1 MLMKDVLNVFQSDWA
16 STPALKYE
24 DSDFDIN
31 LNNLKDK
38 TLLISGKEV
47 ALCFAYTILNLN
59 DKKGLNANVILAS
72 TCCDIENKI
81 IKEVLQRDDFTFT
94 EIDRIGDIKQKVDY
108 IIHIGLCGVK
118 IKESFETFKSETK
131 AISDILE
138 LANRKKT
145 GKVIMLSDC
154 RVYGKGENKFRAF
167 SEMEMGNA
175 DIDNFSVQLL
185 RTLESDFVRIAKSNG
200 VNCAIIRTGIVLGA
214 CSGVYNGLDGVFEA
228 VANDKEI
235 EIYSTKNKITFV
247 YISDVF
253 NAVMYAI
260 KKDFKGVYNVGSKD
274 MTVSTGTLCAM
285 LHDLFG
291 TKAKIK
297 TVENGSFEGNELN
310 CNKIEF
316 AGFETHIDLQTALG
330 ICVWS
335 YMETCDDI
343 IFPYEHQG
351 RLSALQEILLGYL
364 LEVDRICKKHN
375 ITYFL
380 GGGTLL
386 GAARHKGFIP
396 WDDDV
401 DIMMDRENYDKFLEV
416 VAEELPNGVILQDPK
431 KDKTY
436 NYCYA
441 RLRLADTVFATDF
454 SKNHKGMNNG
464 FFFDIFCHDKTA
476 NSKLGQKIHSQ
487 LTLFWLAM
495 VFNKW
500 NHRRVYNGKKVQSAI
515 CNVLKNIFPLRFSM
529 WMLLRTLEMFKH
541 KKNAKYYYDGMGKS
555 VAKGG
560 FDKTFLD
567 DEIRVDFAG
576 AKLPVPAKYKEYLTN
591 HYGDYMELA
600 PLSTR
605 IQGHEITLCDLGKY
619 STFKT
624 LKHNNT

>member
-24 DSDFDIN
+24 DSNFDIN

-38 TLLISGKEV
+38 TVLISGKDM

-59 DKKGLNANVILAS
+59 DKKNLNAKVILAP
-72 TCCDIENKI
+72 TCSDFGNKI
-81 IKEVLQRDDFTFT
+81 PDGVLQRDDFIFT
-94 EIDRIGDIKQKVDY
+94 EFERSGEIKQKIDY
-108 IIHIGLCGVK
+108 IFHTGLSGVK
-118 IKESFETFKSETK
+118 IKESFETYKIETN
-131 AISDILE
+131 AISKIID
-138 LANRKKT
+138 LACNKKV
-145 GKVIMLSDC
+145 GKVILLSDC

-167 SEMEMGNA
+167 SEMEMGQA
-175 DIDNFSVQLL
+175 DIDNFPVQLL
-185 RTLESDFVRIAKSNG
+185 RTLESDFTGLAKKQN
-200 VNCAIIRTGIVLGA
+200 VNTAIIRTGIVLGA
-214 CSGVYNGLDGVFEA
+214 CSGVYNGLDDVFKA
-228 VANDKEI
+228 VAKGEEV
-235 EIYSTKNKITFV
+235 EIYSTENKITFV
-247 YISDVF
+247 YLSDVF
-253 NAVMYAI
+253 NSVMYAI
-260 KKDFKGVYNVGSKD
+260 NKELKGVYNLGGRD

-291 TKAKIK
+291 TQTKIK
-297 TVENGSFEGNELN
+297 TTEVGSFEGNELN
-310 CNKIEF
+310 CAKIIF
-316 AGFETHIDLQTALG
+316 AGFETHIDLQTALE

-335 YMETCDDI
+335 YMDNQEDF
-343 IFPYEHQG
+343 IFPHEHQG
-351 RLSALQEILLGYL
+351 RLKALQEILLGYL

-375 ITYFL
+375 ITYYL

-401 DIMMDRENYDKFLEV
+401 DIMMDRENYNKFLEV
-416 VAEELPNGVILQDPK
+416 VADELPEGVILQDPK

-476 NSKLGQKIHSQ
+476 NSKIGQKIHSQ

-500 NHRRVYNGKKVQSAI
+500 NHRKVDNGKKVQSAI
-515 CNVLKNIFPLRFSM
+515 CDVLKKIFPLRFSM
-529 WMLLRTLEMFKH
+529 RMLLITLEMFKH
-541 KKNAKYYYDGMGKS
+541 KKNAKYLYDGMGKS

-567 DEIRVDFAG
+567 DEIRVDFEG
-576 AKLPVPAKYKEYLTN
+576 VKLPVPAKYKEYLTN
-591 HYGDYMELA
+591 HYGNYMELA

-605 IQGHEITLCDLGKY
+605 LQGHDITLCDLGKY

-624 LKHNNT
+624 LK

>member
-24 DSDFDIN
+24 DSNFDIN

-38 TLLISGKEV
+38 TLLISGKDM
-47 ALCFAYTILNLN
+47 ALCFAYTVLNLN
-59 DKKGLNANVILAS
+59 DKKNLNAKVILAP
-72 TCCDIENKI
+72 TCSELGDKI
-81 IKEVLQRDDFTFT
+81 IDEVLQRDDFIFT
-94 EIDRIGDIKQKVDY
+94 EFDRIGDIKQKIDY
-108 IIHIGLCGVK
+108 IFHTGLCGVK
-118 IKESFETFKSETK
+118 IKDNFETYKIETN
-131 AISDILE
+131 AISKIIE
-138 LANRKKT
+138 LAQSKKVR
-145 GKVIMLSDC
+145 KVIMLSDC
-154 RVYGKGENKFRAF
+154 RVYGTGENKFRAF
-167 SEMEMGNA
+167 SEMEMGQA

-185 RTLESDFVRIAKSNG
+185 RTLESSFTGLAKKQNINTA
-200 VNCAIIRTGIVLGA
+200 VIRTGIVLGA
-214 CSGVYNGLDGVFEA
+214 CSGVYNGLDNVFEA
-228 VANDKEI
+228 VAKGEEVEI
-235 EIYSTKNKITFV
+235 HSTENKITFV

-253 NAVMYAI
+253 NAVMYAL
-260 KKDFKGVYNVGSKD
+260 KKDFKGVYNVGGMD
-274 MTVSTGTLCAM
+274 MTLSTGTLCAM

-291 TKAKIK
+291 TQAKIK
-297 TVENGSFEGNELN
+297 TTEVGSFEGNQLN
-310 CNKIEF
+310 CDKIAF
-316 AGFETHIDLQTALG
+316 AGFETHIDLQTALE

-335 YMETCDDI
+335 YMDNQEDF
-343 IFPYEHQG
+343 IFPHEHQG
-351 RLSALQEILLGYL
+351 RLGALQEILLGYL

-375 ITYFL
+375 ITYYL

-416 VAEELPNGVILQDPK
+416 VADELPEGVILQDPK

-476 NSKLGQKIHSQ
+476 NSKIGQKIHSQ

-500 NHRRVYNGKKVQSAI
+500 NHRKVDNGKKVQSAI
-515 CNVLKNIFPLRFSM
+515 CDVLKKIFPLRFSM
-529 WMLLRTLEMFKH
+529 RMLLITLEMFKH
-541 KKNAKYYYDGMGKS
+541 KKNAKYLYDGMGKS

-567 DEIRVDFAG
+567 DEIRVDFEG
-576 AKLPVPAKYKEYLTN
+576 VKLPVPAKYKEYLTN

-605 IQGHEITLCDLGKY
+605 LQGHDITLCDLGKY

-624 LKHNNT
+624 LK